1 MSAMGLVTTLGSA
14 VQQANLSLDFVN
26 QKYSINGA
34 SKTFNQPITFSRS
47 SVGTYFGADG
57 LLRTAAVDAPR
68 IEYDPITK
76 VANGFLAEDARV
88 NMTNYSSTFAN
99 SAWVKAGA
107 SIVPNQAVAPDGTLT
122 ADKLVED
129 TTTGTHF
136 ASRTITVAASTAYT
150 WSIFVKAAE
159 RTFALV
165 QFGSFANQVV
175 SNVVY
180 INLLTGAFTA
190 TDATRT
196 RIQALPNGW
205 FRVSTTVTTTAT
217 GTAIV
222 PSVYSSAVLGSS
234 SYAGNGTSG
243 IYIWG
248 GSMELGA
255 FPTSH
260 IATPAVFT
268 SRASTATYF
277 DSAGLMQTAGSGV
290 ARTNAYG
297 RDSTGA
303 LKSFGLLT
311 EAAST
316 NFLKYSEQFDNA
328 AWSAKVSL
336 TATPNATSAPDGNL
350 TGDKLVEGVGGTA
363 HYQDQI
369 YTSTFTTGTVFSGSY
384 FVKAAERKLVRLN
397 FYYAIGAATGVSVYF
412 DLANKV
418 VLSPGAG
425 VISSGIVDAGN
436 GWLRCWFTAAVDTPA
451 ETRLLLRILL
461 GTTGLVTS
469 YAGDGVSGV
478 YAWGAQLEQ
487 GAFVTSYIQTTAA
500 AVTRAADVTSSATGS
515 RSGDVA
521 SIALDPTWFNASEF
535 TVCSESQ
542 VQLPRNESSVRVY
555 EMSTIADNNN
565 RAGVIYNQSASTAK
579 LQVVTAGT
587 NVADLVSAALTSNA
601 VLKSA
606 VAVKLNDFAASF
618 NGSTP
623 ITDTAGAMP
632 TTMERMYIACFRT
645 GINQPNGYIR
655 TIQVFNRRLS
665 NTVLQVLSS

>member
-26 QKYSINGA
+26 QKYSINGV
-34 SKTFNQPITFSRS
+34 SKTFSQPITFSRS
-47 SVGTYFGADG
+47 SVGTYIGSDG
-57 LLRTAAVDAPR
+57 LLKTAAVDAPR

-76 VANGFLAEDARV
+76 LVNGFLAEDARV
-88 NMTNYSSTFAN
+88 NMVNYSSVFAN
-99 SAWVKAGA
+99 TAWTKTAA
-107 SIVPNQAVAPDGTLT
+107 LIVPNATIAPDGTLT
-122 ADKLVED
+122 AEKLVED

-136 ASRTITVAASTAYT
+136 ASRAVTVAVSSTYT

-165 QFGSFANQVV
+165 QFGSPTNQVV
-175 SNVVY
+175 ANAVY
-180 INLLTGAFTA
+180 VNLLTGAFTA

-196 RIQALPNGW
+196 RVQALPNGW
-205 FRVSTTVTTTAT
+205 FRISTTVTTTAS
-217 GTAIV
+217 GTSIA
-222 PSVYSSAVLGSS
+222 PSVYASTALGTS
-234 SYAGNGTSG
+234 SYAGSGTSG

-277 DSAGLMQTAGSGV
+277 NSAGLMLTAGSGV
-290 ARTNAYG
+290 ARSNAYG

-303 LKSFGLLT
+303 LKSCGLLT

-316 NFLKYSEQFDNA
+316 NLALRSAEFDNA
-328 AWSAKVSL
+328 SWVKTLATV
-336 TATPNATSAPDGNL
+336 TANSGVAPDGTTTMELIVPTTASGNHQVNQTITAAASTNYVMSVYLKAGGYNYARLRAADSVAFIKDIIVNL
-350 TGDKLVEGVGGTA
+350 ATGTITNPTAASFIESVGNGVYRLSLGFTTA
-363 HYQDQI
+363 AAATNVGLGVWVYDN
-369 YTSTFTTGTVFSGSY
+369 TAASTFV
-384 FVKAAERKLVRLN
+384 
-397 FYYAIGAATGVSVYF
+397 
-412 DLANKV
+412 
-418 VLSPGAG
+418 
-425 VISSGIVDAGN
+425 
-436 GWLRCWFTAAVDTPA
+436 
-451 ETRLLLRILL
+451 
-461 GTTGLVTS
+461 
-469 YAGDGVSGV
+469 GDGVSGV
-478 YAWGAQLEQ
+478 YAWGAQLEA
-487 GAFVTSYIQTTAA
+487 GSFVTSYIPTTTAT
-500 AVTRAADVTSSATGS
+500 VIRAADVTSSSTGS

-521 SIALDPTWFNASEF
+521 SVALDPAWFNASEF

-542 VQLPRNESSVRVY
+542 VQIPRNESSVRVY
-555 EMSTIADNNN
+555 EISTIANSNNT
-565 RAGVIYNQSASTAK
+565 AAVIYNQSASTAK
-579 LQVVTAGT
+579 LQVVTAT
-587 NVADLVSAALTSNA
+587 TSVADLVSATLASNA

-632 TTMERMYIACFRT
+632 TTMERLYIACFRT

-655 TIQVFNRRLS
+655 NIQVFNRRLT
-665 NTVLQVLSS
+665 NNVLQVLSS